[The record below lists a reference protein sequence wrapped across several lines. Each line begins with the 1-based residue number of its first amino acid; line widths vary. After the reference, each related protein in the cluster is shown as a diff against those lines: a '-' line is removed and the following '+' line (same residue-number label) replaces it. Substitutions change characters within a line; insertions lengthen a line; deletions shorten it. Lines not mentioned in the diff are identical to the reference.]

1 MLLVTVA
8 PNKKVFC
15 SLIIIF
21 YASIKKLQ
29 LYWTNS
35 TNINQYHPNKNISK
49 QFLIYNLCSI
59 LLSNNCISEILR
71 LFLKRIEK
79 KTVFYDFCFLNCSRR
94 DRYQFLIAL
103 NLRTLI
109 ILFYSRNHHIKNNF
123 QMKEKMRKGKQF
135 FKTPYAI
142 FEFWSNLERVNNQHF
157 LLQ

>member
-21 YASIKKLQ
+21 YASIKKLL

-59 LLSNNCISEILR
+59 LLSNNCISEILEIISEENR
-71 LFLKRIEK
+71 K
-79 KTVFYDFCFLNCSRR
+79 KIPFS
-94 DRYQFLIAL
+94 
-103 NLRTLI
+103 
-109 ILFYSRNHHIKNNF
+109 
-123 QMKEKMRKGKQF
+123 M
-135 FKTPYAI
+135 I
-142 FEFWSNLERVNNQHF
+142 FVS
-157 LLQ
+157 